1 MLPLLEMHMR
11 ANTSYVLELLDII
24 ENQKALM
31 EQKDQLIK
39 ELVLDNL
46 EKENWI
52 SELSNEGG
60 LAPPSLFI
68 GG

>member
-11 ANTSYVLELLDII
+11 TSTSYVLELLDII

-39 ELVLDNL
+39 EMVLDNL
-46 EKENWI
+46 EKENMI
-52 SELSNEGG
+52 RELSSERV
-60 LAPPSLFI
+60 
-68 GG
+68 

>member
-11 ANTSYVLELLDII
+11 ASTSYVLELLDII

-39 ELVLDNL
+39 ELVLNNL
-46 EKENWI
+46 EKENMI
-52 SELSNEGG
+52 RELSSER
-60 LAPPSLFI
+60 A
-68 GG
+68 

>member
-11 ANTSYVLELLDII
+11 ASTSYVLELLDII

-39 ELVLDNL
+39 ELVLNNL
-46 EKENWI
+46 EKENMI
-52 SELSNEGG
+52 RELSSERV
-60 LAPPSLFI
+60 
-68 GG
+68 

>member
-1 MLPLLEMHMR
+1 MR
-11 ANTSYVLELLDII
+11 TSTSYVLELLDII

-52 SELSNEGG
+52 KELSGER
-60 LAPPSLFI
+60 A
-68 GG
+68 